1 MNAAARS
8 LDELQHWLL
17 DAIRLPEN
25 ADPGAVGESI
35 VPSRNQS
42 SAERLAVYQH
52 AYLAR
57 LLEVLRE
64 LFPCTRF
71 AVGDELFDQFA
82 AGYLRQH
89 PPHSYT
95 LARLSDRWVE
105 YLDETR
111 PADADFGQFI
121 VELSR
126 LEQAIDRIF
135 DGPGPEN
142 LPPFTLPANADG
154 DLRLTFV
161 PSFELHAFQYPISD
175 YYTAWKAAENPSWPA
190 PREQFLALFRRDYI
204 VRRHELSREQHELL
218 SAIQRGR
225 TLTVSLAVAADAST
239 AAVHVW
245 FAQWSAAGLFAR
257 TGAP

>member
-1 MNAAARS
+1 MNVSVQS
-8 LDELQHWLL
+8 LGELQHWLL
-17 DAIRLPEN
+17 DAITLPED
-25 ADPGAVGESI
+25 ADPAGVAAAI

-42 SAERLAVYQH
+42 SAERLAVYRH

-82 AGYLRQH
+82 AGYLQQY

-95 LARLSDRWVE
+95 LARLADRWVE
-105 YLDETR
+105 HLDETR
-111 PADADFGQFI
+111 PANAEWGRFI

-142 LPPFTLPANADG
+142 LPPFTLPANASG
-154 DLRLTFV
+154 DLQLSFV
-161 PSFELHAFQYPISD
+161 PGFELNAFQFPISD
-175 YYTAWKAAENPSWPA
+175 FYTAWKAGEHPSWPT
-190 PREQFLALFRRDYI
+190 PREQFLALFRRDHI
-204 VRRHELSREQHELL
+204 VRRHELSREQYALL
-218 SAIQRGR
+218 SAIQRGQ
-225 TLTVSLAVAADAST
+225 TLGRSLGELRDYT
-239 AAVHVW
+239 PERIRRW
-245 FAQWSAAGLFAR
+245 FTNWSASRFFASVP
-257 TGAP
+257 G